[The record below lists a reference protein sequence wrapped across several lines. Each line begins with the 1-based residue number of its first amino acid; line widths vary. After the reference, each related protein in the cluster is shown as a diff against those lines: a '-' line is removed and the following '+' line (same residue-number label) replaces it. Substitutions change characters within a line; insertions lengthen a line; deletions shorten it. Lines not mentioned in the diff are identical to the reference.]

1 MASLAGGRLLKR
13 TASSPHCLM
22 NLLISAKQKRS
33 PPLLFLTW
41 TAPLRFSLTF
51 HYYFLGLEI
60 TFSKKRKKMMRIRS
74 PLPSYK
80 SEVYSLKIN
89 NHTKKNKSRHFPLYP
104 RHFSLLAHT
113 CAHQSLLSALC
124 AFDTFFN
131 AYIIYG
137 PNYSP
142 FNKGNL

>member
-60 TFSKKRKKMMRIRS
+60 TFSKKRKKMMRLRS

-89 NHTKKNKSRHFPLYP
+89 NHTKKKQKPSFSSVPTSFFP
-104 RHFSLLAHT
+104 T
-113 CAHQSLLSALC
+113 CSHVCTPVSPIGFMCIRYFLQC
-124 AFDTFFN
+124 IR
-131 AYIIYG
+131 YIWT
-137 PNYSP
+137 
-142 FNKGNL
+142 